1 MIELRN
7 PRTGE
12 IDTRLQPDDA
22 ATLANTSVAMRAAQR
37 QWQHRPATER
47 AAILLKLA
55 DLLAVDVSV
64 RDALVIDTGRR
75 VVSDLEISSTIN
87 FIRRWATQAPEILAH
102 KSAGQSALPS
112 IRFESMGVPF
122 ALVAVISPWNFP
134 LLLSMIDTI
143 PALLAGCAVWVKP
156 SEVACRFVAPLRAL
170 IARIPELAQVLC
182 LEIGGAETGAQLI
195 QSSDALCFTGS
206 VRTGRKV
213 YEACAKRFIP
223 AFLELGGKDPLIVLP
238 DADLELASSI
248 ALRSSVIAT
257 GQACQSIERIYVQAT
272 QHAEFIRLLTEKSER
287 LALTYP
293 DPRQGQIGPLIF
305 AKQGEIIAQQL
316 ADAVAR
322 GAVIHT
328 GGILEHHGGGLWIRP
343 TVVSQV
349 NHDMQL
355 MREETFGPIMPVM
368 AYHNIDEAIALAN
381 DSEFGLS
388 ASVVGTDLKACEQVA
403 LQLDVGAVSIND
415 AALTSLVY
423 EAEKQAFRLSGLGA
437 SRMGSMG
444 VLRFLRRRAL
454 IWQTGEPLPLG
465 MMDER

>member
-7 PRTGE
+7 PRTGA
-12 IDTRLQPDDA
+12 IDARLQPDDTA
-22 ATLANTSVAMRAAQR
+22 ELIKTSNTLRDKQR
-37 QWQHRPATER
+37 QWQSRPATER
-47 AAILLKLA
+47 ATILLQLA

-64 RDALVIDTGRR
+64 CDALVVDTGRR
-75 VVSDLEISSTIN
+75 AVSDLELSSTIN
-87 FIRRWATQAPEILAH
+87 LIRRWATQAPEILAH

-112 IRFESMGVPF
+112 IRFESTGVPF

-143 PALLAGCAVWVKP
+143 PALLAGCAAWVKP
-156 SEVACRFVAPLRAL
+156 SEVACRFVAPLTTL
-170 IARIPELAQVLC
+170 IARIPELAQVLRF
-182 LEIGGAETGAQLI
+182 EIGAADTGTQMI
-195 QSSDALCFTGS
+195 QRADALCFTGS
-206 VRTGRKV
+206 VTTGRKV

-238 DADLELASSI
+238 DADLDIASDI

-257 GQACQSIERIYVQAT
+257 GQACQSIERIYVHAT
-272 QHAEFIRLLTEKSER
+272 QHSEFIRLLTEKAER
-287 LALTYP
+287 LSLTFP

-305 AKQGEIIAQQL
+305 AKQGETIAAQL
-316 ADAVAR
+316 NDARAK
-322 GAVIHT
+322 GAIIHT
-328 GGILEHHGGGLWIRP
+328 GGVLEDHGGGLWIRP

-349 NHDMQL
+349 DHQMQL

-368 AYHNIDEAIALAN
+368 AYQSIEEAITLAN

-388 ASVVGTDLKACEQVA
+388 ASVVGTDLKICEQVA

-454 IWQTGEPLPLG
+454 IWQTGAPLPLG